1 MDLTN
6 KHILVVGLGKSGV
19 SAARFLVERGC
30 LVTVTDNRTEDELCD
45 VLPEIRKMGVAV
57 ELGHHSVD
65 MFEEADLIVLSPGVP
80 HTIEPVRR
88 AREKN
93 IPVIGEIELAYHF
106 IDIPIIAITG
116 TNGKSTTTLLLGEM
130 LAQSGFTAL
139 LGGNLGTPMIAY
151 ANKHDTADF
160 MVAEIS
166 SFQLDTIE
174 KFKPKVSILLNIT
187 DDHLD
192 RYPDFDAYAQSK
204 ARIFKNQDA
213 GDICILNDEDMVV
226 RSISKNLT
234 ARRFVFNCSQSI
246 ESRARVPGESRAR
259 VPGENRAW
267 VTGQT
272 IWFHTKDAGVCEI
285 DCSEIFLRGHHNLEN
300 ASAAG
305 LAVLALGGTISGIEG
320 ALKQFKGLPHRVEY
334 IDTIDGVKYYD
345 DSKATNVDAVLR
357 ALESF
362 FSPVVLIMG
371 GRDKGGSYES
381 LRSQVGQKVKQL
393 ILLGEAAEK
402 IKKTIGDL
410 VPTEMVSTMSMAVNM
425 ADKSTV
431 HGDAVLLSPACSSF
445 DMYESYAQRGNDFKQ
460 AVYQLKG

>member
-19 SAARFLVERGC
+19 AVARFLVERKC
-30 LVTVTDNRTEDELCD
+30 RVTVTDNRAEDELCD
-45 VLPEIRKMGVAV
+45 VLPEIRKMGVSV
-57 ELGHHSVD
+57 EIGQHRIET
-65 MFEEADLIVLSPGVP
+65 FEQVDLIVLSPGVP

-88 AREKN
+88 AVGKN
-93 IPVIGEIELAYHF
+93 IPVIGEIELACYF

-130 LAQSGFTAL
+130 LKQSGFKAL
-139 LGGNLGTPMIAY
+139 LGGNLGTPMIEFAK
-151 ANKHDTADF
+151 KHDAADF

-174 KFKPKVSILLNIT
+174 KFKPKVSILLNIA

-192 RYPDFDAYAQSK
+192 RYLDFDAYAQSK
-204 ARIFKNQDA
+204 AGIFKNQDA
-213 GDICILNDEDMVV
+213 TDICILNDEDPVI
-226 RSISKNLT
+226 RSISKDLT
-234 ARRFVFNCSQSI
+234 ARRFVFNAAQSN
-246 ESRARVPGESRAR
+246 ESRAR

-272 IWFHTKDAGVCEI
+272 IWFHTNDIGVCEI
-285 DCSEIFLRGHHNLEN
+285 DCSEIFLRGRHNLEN

-305 LAVLALGGTISGIEG
+305 LAVLALGGTIRGIKG

-334 IDTIDGVKYYD
+334 IDTINGVKYYD
-345 DSKATNVDAVLR
+345 DSKATNVDAVAR

-381 LRSQVGQKVKQL
+381 LRTQVGQKVKKL

-402 IKKTIGDL
+402 IKKTIGDM
-410 VPTEMVSTMSMAVNM
+410 VATEMVATMAQAVNM

-431 HGDAVLLSPACSSF
+431 PGDTVLLSPACSSF
-445 DMYESYAQRGNDFKQ
+445 DMYDSYAQRGNDFSR
-460 AVYQLKG
+460 AVYHLKGRKR

>member
-6 KHILVVGLGKSGV
+6 KHILVVGLGKSGI
-19 SAARFLVERGC
+19 STARFLTERGC
-30 LVTVTDNRTEDELCD
+30 RVTVTDNRVEDELCD

-57 ELGHHSVD
+57 ELGQHRIET
-65 MFEEADLIVLSPGVP
+65 FEDADLIVLSPGVP
-80 HTIEPVRR
+80 HTIEPVRM
-88 AREKN
+88 AVGKN

-130 LAQSGFTAL
+130 LEQSGFTVL
-139 LGGNLGTPMIAY
+139 LGGNLGTPMIKY
-151 ANKHDTADF
+151 AGKHDTADF
-160 MVAEIS
+160 MVVEIS

-174 KFKPKVSILLNIT
+174 RFKPKVSILLNIA

-204 ARIFKNQDA
+204 AGIFKNQDA
-213 GDICILNDEDMVV
+213 TDICILNDKDPNV
-226 RSISKNLT
+226 RSISENLT
-234 ARRFVFNCSQSI
+234 ARRFTFNCSQSI
-246 ESRARVPGESRAR
+246 
-259 VPGENRAW
+259 ENRAW

-285 DCSEIFLRGHHNLEN
+285 DCSKIFLRGHHNLEN

-305 LAVLALGGTISGIEG
+305 LAILALGGTISGIEG

-381 LRSQVGQKVKQL
+381 LRSQVGQKVKLL

-402 IKKTIGDL
+402 IKETIGDP
-410 VPTEMVSTMSMAVNM
+410 VATEMVSTMSMAVNM

-431 HGDAVLLSPACSSF
+431 PGDTVLLSPACSSF

>member
-6 KHILVVGLGKSGV
+6 KHILVVGLGKSGI
-19 SAARFLVERGC
+19 STARFLVNRGC
-30 LVTVTDNRTEDELCD
+30 RVTVTDNRSEDELRD
-45 VLPEIRKMGVAV
+45 VLPGIRKMGVGV
-57 ELGHHSVD
+57 ELGHHKD
-65 MFEEADLIVLSPGVP
+65 ETFERADLIVLSPGVP
-80 HTIEPVRR
+80 HTIEPLRR

-93 IPVIGEIELAYHF
+93 IPVIGEIEMAYHF

-130 LAQSGFTAL
+130 LEQSGFTAI
-139 LGGNLGTPMIAY
+139 LGGNLGPPMIAY

-174 KFKPKVSILLNIT
+174 RFKPKVSIILNIT

-204 ARIFKNQDA
+204 ARIFNNQDA
-213 GDICILNDEDMVV
+213 TDICILNDKDPIV
-226 RSISKNLT
+226 RSVSKKLA

-246 ESRARVPGESRAR
+246 ENRAR

-267 VTGQT
+267 VTDQT
-272 IWFHTKDAGVCEI
+272 IWFHTKDAGDQKI
-285 DCSEIFLRGHHNLEN
+285 DCTDIPLTGQYNLEN

-305 LAVLALGGTISGIEG
+305 LAVLALGGKISGIEA
-320 ALKQFKGLPHRVEY
+320 ALKKFKGLSHRVEFV
-334 IDTIDGVKYYD
+334 DTIDGVKYYD

-402 IKKTIGDL
+402 INETIGDL
-410 VPTEMVSTMSMAVNM
+410 VPTEMVSTMTQAVNM

-431 HGDAVLLSPACSSF
+431 SGDTVLLSPACSSF
-445 DMYESYAQRGNDFKQ
+445 DMYESYAQRGSDFKQ
-460 AVYQLKG
+460 AVYHLKGRP